1 MSGEETVAGALACK
15 SHGLSLGGVSAVCLG
30 LPECLSAWA
39 PNASVSGAFG
49 QGGGRGLGPSHE
61 ACIFEKIRVC
71 VCVCVSRQM
80 VFAGS
85 PWGCKREG

>member
-39 PNASVSGAFG
+39 PNARVSGAFG
-49 QGGGRGLGPSHE
+49 QGGGMGNLKGMLGYLPLPCLKLQVTGPPKEILNWAPKGLN
-61 ACIFEKIRVC
+61 
-71 VCVCVSRQM
+71 
-80 VFAGS
+80 
-85 PWGCKREG
+85 